1 MKPPVFAYH
10 APRTLPEALELLGQ
24 HGDEAKV
31 LAGGQSLVP
40 LLNFRLIAPE
50 HLVDINRVEGLDSV
64 SHENGSWLLPAL
76 VRQRQVERSTELAG
90 ALPLLRQALVNVA
103 HPQVRNRGTV
113 CGSVAHADPAAELPT
128 VMVALDASMEVR
140 SHSASRTIA
149 AEDFFQF
156 HLTTVLEP
164 EELLTAVRIPE
175 QPPGTLSAFREFAI
189 RRGDFAL
196 AAVSAV
202 VTMAADGTVERCRLV
217 AAGVAPTPR
226 RLSLC
231 EAAVQG
237 SRLQD
242 EVLGDAEEAARS
254 EVSPTD
260 DIHGDSEY
268 RRRVVGVLARRA
280 LSDIRHQLEEN
291 DD

>member
-10 APRTLPEALELLGQ
+10 APHTLPEALELLARY
-24 HGDEAKV
+24 GDEAKV

-50 HLVDINRVEGLDSV
+50 HLVDINRVEGLDAIDRDAGGWRLS
-64 SHENGSWLLPAL
+64 AL
-76 VRQRQVERSTELAG
+76 VRQRQVERSAELAD
-90 ALPLLRQALVNVA
+90 AVPLLRQALVNVA

-113 CGSVAHADPAAELPT
+113 CGSLAHADPAAELPS
-128 VMVALDASMEVR
+128 VMVALGASMELR
-140 SHSASRTIA
+140 SHSSARTVA

-164 EELLTAVRIPE
+164 EELLTAVHIPR
-175 QPPGTLSAFREFAI
+175 QPPGSLFAFREFAI

-202 VTMAADGTVERCRLV
+202 VTMAPDGTVGRCRLV
-217 AAGVAPTPR
+217 AAGVAPTPH
-226 RLSLC
+226 RLARS
-231 EAAVQG
+231 EDVVQG
-237 SRLQD
+237 TRLED
-242 EVLGDAEEAARS
+242 EVLGDVEEVAR
-254 EVSPTD
+254 TD
-260 DIHGDSEY
+260 DIQGDNAY
-268 RRRVVGVLARRA
+268 QRRVVGVLTRRA
-280 LSDIRHQLEEN
+280 LSDVRKQLEEN

>member
-50 HLVDINRVEGLDSV
+50 HLVDINRVEGLDSIG
-64 SHENGSWLLPAL
+64 HDEGSWLLPAL
-76 VRQRQVERSTELAG
+76 VRQRQVERSDELAA

-128 VMVALDASMEVR
+128 VMVALEASMEVR

-156 HLTTVLEP
+156 HLTTALEP
-164 EELLTAVRIPE
+164 EELLTGVRIPE

-202 VTMAADGTVERCRLV
+202 VTMAADGTVARCRLV
-217 AAGVAPTPR
+217 AAGVAPTPH
-226 RLSLC
+226 RLSLS

-280 LSDIRHQLEEN
+280 LSDIRNQLEEN